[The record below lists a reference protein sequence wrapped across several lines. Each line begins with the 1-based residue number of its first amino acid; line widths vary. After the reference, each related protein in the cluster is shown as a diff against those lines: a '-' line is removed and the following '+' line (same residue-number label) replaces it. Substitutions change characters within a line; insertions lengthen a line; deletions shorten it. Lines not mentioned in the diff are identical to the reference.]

1 MHSPRGLVRIF
12 RFFHQ
17 KSRHDI
23 NKLKFSRNT
32 KFSNLSSE
40 EWSAL
45 EVQENAKTQSLK
57 RPTKAAQLLFGGPTS
72 DVSSIIFVAEAL
84 LTLIYVV
91 IKFASMLLMS
101 QVSALTK
108 VVQKQV
114 KKNVIVYQAAQLIFA
129 EGTDKLQRKLTQP
142 TLAPKAHCWK
152 YYFHTRGISH
162 RLLLLENQNLLMIY
176 RAQSFRQFGAS
187 E

>member
-1 MHSPRGLVRIF
+1 MDSPGGPVC
-12 RFFHQ
+12 
-17 KSRHDI
+17 
-23 NKLKFSRNT
+23 KLKFNRNT

-45 EVQENAKTQSLK
+45 KKSKKNAKTQSLK
-57 RPTKAAQLLFGGPTS
+57 RPTKAAQFLFGGPIS
-72 DVSSIIFVAEAL
+72 DVSSIIFVAKAL

-129 EGTDKLQRKLTQP
+129 EVTDKLQRKLTQP

-152 YYFHTRGISH
+152 YYFQTRGISL

-176 RAQSFRQFGAS
+176 RAQSFRQFGTS